1 MNSYKQ
7 NSSRRSALK
16 KMVGTAAVAVA
27 GASLAHRVSAA
38 EAALESGLKGKVNHS
53 VCRWCYADIPLEDLC
68 KAAKDIG
75 LASIEL
81 VGPDE
86 WPTLKKY
93 GLTSALPWGAGKGI
107 VEGFNNPALHDELIK
122 SYESVIPK
130 VAAAGFNQIICFS
143 GNRNGLDDEKGIENC
158 AVGLQ
163 KLMPIAEKYKVTM
176 VMELLNSKVNH
187 KDYQCDHTEWGV
199 ALCDKVGSDSFK
211 LLYDIYH
218 MQIMEGDVIDTIKKY
233 SKYISHY
240 HTGGVPG
247 RHEIDETQELNYPAI
262 MKAILET
269 GFKGHVAQEFIPAR
283 PDKIASLK
291 QGVQICDVA

>member
-1 MNSYKQ
+1 
-7 NSSRRSALK
+7 
-16 KMVGTAAVAVA
+16 
-27 GASLAHRVSAA
+27 
-38 EAALESGLKGKVNHS
+38 
-53 VCRWCYADIPLEDLC
+53 VCRWCYESIPFEDLC
-68 KAAKDIG
+68 KAAKNIG

-86 WPTLKKY
+86 WPILKKY

-122 SYESVIPK
+122 SYEAMIPK
-130 VAAAGFNQIICFS
+130 VAAAGYNQIICFS

-158 AVGLQ
+158 AIGLQ
-163 KLMPIAEKYKVTM
+163 KLMPVAEKYKVTM

-187 KDYQCDHTEWGV
+187 KDYQCDRTEWGV
-199 ALCDKVGSDSFK
+199 ALCDKVGSENFK

-218 MQIMEGDVIDTIKKY
+218 MQIMEGDVIATIRKY
-233 SKYISHY
+233 NKYISHY

-247 RHEIDETQELNYPAI
+247 RGEIDETQELNYPAI
-262 MKAILET
+262 MKAIAET
-269 GFKGHVAQEFIPAR
+269 GFKGFVAQEFVPKR

-291 QGVQICDVA
+291 QGVEICDIS

>member
-1 MNSYKQ
+1 MNSDKQ

-53 VCRWCYADIPLEDLC
+53 VCRWCYADIPLDDLC

-158 AVGLQ
+158 AIGLQ